1 MENNVTSKTT
11 NCGRTSVVAVACWI
25 KINASLAEFSHVS
38 GDESLPEEFMLKSDE
53 VDVDDKELKMSRK
66 NADLDGKL
74 NELFGREKKV
84 WILRELLSEEKEMR
98 FMLKFLSLV
107 VLCLDEKSEDHSKG
121 ISSLPVMVKL
131 WIFVK
136 NCENM

>member
-11 NCGRTSVVAVACWI
+11 NCGRISVVVVACWI

-74 NELFGREKKV
+74 NELFGRQK
-84 WILRELLSEEKEMR
+84 
-98 FMLKFLSLV
+98 SL
-107 VLCLDEKSEDHSKG
+107 DFTRIAE
-121 ISSLPVMVKL
+121 
-131 WIFVK
+131 
-136 NCENM
+136 